1 MKIVEIIELLENI
14 SPTAYQESYDNA
26 GLLLGDAGWDCT
38 GILCSLDTTEA
49 VIEEAR
55 LKNCN
60 LIVAHHPVI
69 FNGLKKINGKN
80 YVEKAVI
87 KAIKHDI
94 AVYAT
99 HTNLDNMIDGVN
111 KVMADKLGLQ
121 QQKILQPKAGTWMKL
136 NCFVPREHEEAL
148 KQAIFDAGAGE
159 IGAYSACSFSAE
171 GTGQFKIPDTANPF
185 IGKPGDLQHIPEIK
199 VEIVFPAYL
208 QRKIV
213 TALKA
218 VHPYEEPAYD
228 LITLS
233 NENESI
239 GSGIIAELP
248 EPLPTEE
255 FLRHIKA
262 AFGLQ
267 AIKHTAIHTDRIR
280 KVALCGGSGS
290 FLIKKAIA
298 AGADLYI
305 TSDVKYHEFFDAEGR
320 MIIADIGHWESEQFT
335 VDLLIEILQ
344 ANFPTFA
351 VLKSGVRTNPV
362 YFFL

>member
-1 MKIVEIIELLENI
+1 MEE
-14 SPTAYQESYDNA
+14 
-26 GLLLGDAGWDCT
+26 
-38 GILCSLDTTEA
+38 
-49 VIEEAR
+49 VIEER
-55 LKNCN
+55 IEMLCEE
-60 LIVAHHPVI
+60 I
-69 FNGLKKINGKN
+69 
-80 YVEKAVI
+80 YI
-87 KAIKHDI
+87 KQ
-94 AVYAT
+94 V
-99 HTNLDNMIDGVN
+99 L
-111 KVMADKLGLQ
+111 
-121 QQKILQPKAGTWMKL
+121 
-136 NCFVPREHEEAL
+136 EEIS
-148 KQAIFDAGAGE
+148 K
-159 IGAYSACSFSAE
+159 
-171 GTGQFKIPDTANPF
+171 
-185 IGKPGDLQHIPEIK
+185 
-199 VEIVFPAYL
+199 
-208 QRKIV
+208 
-213 TALKA
+213 

-228 LITLS
+228 LIALS